1 MQLRKDFDQDL
12 YNEHNSSGCQKG
24 ARLLSLMGF
33 TNVVIKEEDFT
44 YDLDALDPDG
54 NPVKI
59 EIEKRASEKHFDT
72 NWRSGYKEGLNIPQ
86 KRKITNG
93 EVDLFIST
101 HPKLWRFILV
111 DKRALNESVARGS
124 QPSPNK
130 YSRTEEFFQVPYSD
144 VTKIEI
150 IDNKVVYQP
159 IRPF

>member
-59 EIEKRASEKHFDT
+59 EIEKRANRNATQEAERETGIEDSPEL
-72 NWRSGYKEGLNIPQ
+72 RE
-86 KRKITNG
+86 
-93 EVDLFIST
+93 
-101 HPKLWRFILV
+101 
-111 DKRALNESVARGS
+111 RGGG
-124 QPSPNK
+124 
-130 YSRTEEFFQVPYSD
+130 D
-144 VTKIEI
+144 V
-150 IDNKVVYQP
+150 
-159 IRPF
+159 